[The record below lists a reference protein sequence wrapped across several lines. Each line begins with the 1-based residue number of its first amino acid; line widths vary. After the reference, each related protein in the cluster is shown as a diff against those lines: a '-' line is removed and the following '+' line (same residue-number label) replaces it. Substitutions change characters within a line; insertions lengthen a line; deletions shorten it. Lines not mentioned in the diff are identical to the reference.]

1 MIDWTIRLR
10 AHEAERACVP
20 YWDQATLIVGS
31 NRYPLSPLSWEE
43 MRSIQNPMRAGTVDN
58 DVNLLAGVRG
68 LPMYI
73 AVDPDCRRMRVF
85 PAPSEDMT
93 LDCSPPWSRGC
104 PAATTEP
111 T

>member
-10 AHEAERACVP
+10 AQEAERACVP
-20 YWDQATLIVGS
+20 YWDCAVLVVG
-31 NRYPLSPLSWEE
+31 NDRYPLAPLSWED
-43 MRSIQNPMRAGTVDN
+43 MCSIQKPTRAGTVN
-58 DVNLLAGVRG
+58 SDVNPLAGVCG

-73 AVDPDCRRMRVF
+73 AADPDRRRMRVF
-85 PAPSEDMT
+85 PTPREDMV